1 MPFTSLPNSWKGVR
15 ATVDVVVGPSISTAA
30 GAAAC
35 AWSRAGQAPVV
46 AVAAAAAAVERAAA
60 SITNCRADVPTAMLH
75 AELSDAAPRP
85 NIVVVGNRTFMIS
98 NLILFD

>member
-46 AVAAAAAAVERAAA
+46 AVAAAAAVERAAA

-98 NLILFD
+98 SLILN